1 MSLCESRTP
10 TSLKLKDSLIF
21 QLIHGPGFNDNDK
34 VDLVPDVYDNIF
46 DAMTVLAR
54 QIEEDR
60 SDFLVTSEFKSIGSE
75 INIFTPGS
83 KLLLTNNI
91 LRLSNDEQFSS
102 IYISFTIFARSCHIA
117 SAVLCI
123 DEV

>member
-1 MSLCESRTP
+1 M
-10 TSLKLKDSLIF
+10 KLKDSLIF

-91 LRLSNDEQFSS
+91 LRLCNDEQFSS

>member
-75 INIFTPGS
+75 INIFTAGS

-91 LRLSNDEQFSS
+91 LRLCNDEQFSS
-102 IYISFTIFARSCHIA
+102 IYISFTIFARSCQIA

>member
-10 TSLKLKDSLIF
+10 PSLKLKDSLIF
-21 QLIHGPGFNDNDK
+21 QLIHGPGFDDNDK

-60 SDFLVTSEFKSIGSE
+60 SDFISDCNKMSGS
-75 INIFTPGS
+75 
-83 KLLLTNNI
+83 
-91 LRLSNDEQFSS
+91 
-102 IYISFTIFARSCHIA
+102 
-117 SAVLCI
+117 
-123 DEV
+123 